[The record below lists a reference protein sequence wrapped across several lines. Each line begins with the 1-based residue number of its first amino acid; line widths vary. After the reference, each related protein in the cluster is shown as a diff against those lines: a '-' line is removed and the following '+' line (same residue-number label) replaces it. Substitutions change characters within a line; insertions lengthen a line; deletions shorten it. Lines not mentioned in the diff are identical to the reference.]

1 MAMVKFGDVVVRANT
16 KEDRYNTDRL
26 YYVGG
31 EHMETGEYLITKRGL
46 IEGSTIGPMFYFGF
60 RKGQVLLASRSPDLK
75 KAGMATF
82 DGICSEKTFV
92 IESRDENVLLQTYL
106 PFIVRSE
113 QFWQYA
119 NDNQSG
125 SVNHFIN
132 WSTFA
137 SYEFELPPIEEQAAI
152 AEKGWAMV
160 ALRDAY
166 RELILATDALVKSQF
181 IEMFGDP
188 VTNTQSRNVVPFG
201 SYMTSIK
208 YGTSQPPVFSENG
221 KFKFIRATNIKA
233 GRITEMDML
242 RIDEDAASKLG
253 KCKLS
258 GHEIIIVRSGAN
270 TGDTCVVTEDYADQY
285 AGYDIIVSLDPAR
298 CNPIFYNE
306 LLNTHYMQQVVK
318 PLTVR
323 SAQPHINAQQ
333 VQNLPMLE
341 ASLEEQDLFA
351 EVVIQSDKSKFE
363 LKQAILKIEVML
375 RALTQK
381 NFY

>member
-181 IEMFGDP
+181 IELFGDP
-188 VTNTQSRNVVPFG
+188 EVNKNNLPVSTLKDICVGKLSYGSGAAAVDYDGVTRYV
-201 SYMTSIK
+201 
-208 YGTSQPPVFSENG
+208 
-221 KFKFIRATNIKA
+221 
-233 GRITEMDML
+233 RITDITDTGELSDDVKSPSV
-242 RIDEDAASKLG
+242 IDEKYLLNEGDVLFA
-253 KCKLS
+253 
-258 GHEIIIVRSGAN
+258 RSGA
-270 TGDTCVVTEDYADQY
+270 TVGKTLLYREKYGRCIY
-285 AGYDIIVSLDPAR
+285 AGFLIRLIPNTAIVIPEYV
-298 CNPIFYNE
+298 FGF
-306 LLNTHYMQQVVK
+306 TK
-318 PLTVR
+318 
-323 SAQPHINAQQ
+323 SAYYEDFIKKTQRAVGQPNINAQEYGDLKICVPPIEQ
-333 VQNLPMLE
+333 QKDFSKFLE
-341 ASLEEQDLFA
+341 
-351 EVVIQSDKSKFE
+351 QSDKSKFE

-375 RALTQK
+375 RALTQN